1 MASKAEV
8 FRLEPFH
15 SKAFEASRMTSLP
28 IITPRFS
35 LPLLGDGNASDRLLA
50 GLRGGRPGRP
60 VNQDEVKGKGKE
72 KEMIV
77 EERHE
82 DEGIPVDEGDF
93 WLNVV
98 DSEPGPSRP
107 RLSKVRL
114 QLAIIT
120 QRLADIKPK
129 MWDDLRDP
137 LTDEDPA
144 FLSEASIFTFDA
156 FIST

>member
-1 MASKAEV
+1 MTSKAEV

-15 SKAFEASRMTSLP
+15 FESLDPSRMTSLP
-28 IITPRFS
+28 VIAPRFS
-35 LPLLGDGNASDRLLA
+35 LPLLEDGNASDRLLA

-60 VNQDEVKGKGKE
+60 VNVDESEGKGKE
-72 KEMIV
+72 KEVMI

-82 DEGIPVDEGDF
+82 GEGIPIDEGDF

-98 DSEPGPSRP
+98 DSEPGPSKP
-107 RLSKVRL
+107 RLSKVCPPPTVTKVIAHVQPR
-114 QLAIIT
+114 
-120 QRLADIKPK
+120 

-137 LTDEDPA
+137 LAAEDPA

-156 FIST
+156 VIST

>member
-15 SKAFEASRMTSLP
+15 LEPLEPSRMTNLP

-35 LPLLGDGNASDRLLA
+35 LPLLEDGNASDRLLA

-60 VNQDEVKGKGKE
+60 VNVDESKGKRKE
-72 KEMIV
+72 KEVMI

-82 DEGIPVDEGDF
+82 DKGLPIDEGDF

-98 DSEPGPSRP
+98 DSEPGPSKP
-107 RLSKVRL
+107 RLSKVCPP
-114 QLAIIT
+114 T
-120 QRLADIKPK
+120 TVIK
-129 MWDDLRDP
+129 
-137 LTDEDPA
+137 
-144 FLSEASIFTFDA
+144 
-156 FIST
+156 

>member
-1 MASKAEV
+1 MTSKGEV

-15 SKAFEASRMTSLP
+15 LESLDPSRMTNLP
-28 IITPRFS
+28 IITLRFS
-35 LPLLGDGNASDRLLA
+35 LPLLEDGNASDRLLA
-50 GLRGGRPGRP
+50 GLRGGRPGKP
-60 VNQDEVKGKGKE
+60 VNIDESKGKGKE
-72 KEMIV
+72 KEVMI

-82 DEGIPVDEGDF
+82 DEGIPIDEGDF

-98 DSEPGPSRP
+98 ESEPGPSKPRSSRVRP
-107 RLSKVRL
+107 
-114 QLAIIT
+114 QLAII
-120 QRLADIKPK
+120 QREADVKPR

-137 LTDEDPA
+137 LVAEDPS